1 MLKFNPIVF
10 AVNKNYQ
17 IIIPVSGEC
26 FASLKV
32 GGEEFFSHSNGM
44 ALQKSDVHKID
55 VPCDSLNQAGEY
67 TVCLRPVTL
76 RKGYGAETAEPF
88 FKTYSFFA
96 PPKDNLRA
104 YNISDAHSLVCEP
117 IAAAKA
123 FGKIDVLILCGDIM
137 HFCDKAEDFENVY
150 KICSELTGG
159 GIPVVSARGNH
170 DMRGRMAERYADY
183 MPAANGKIFYTFRV
197 GSIWGVVLDCGE
209 ITADDNP
216 AHGFTVCCDSFRRE
230 QTEFL
235 KTVVAN
241 KEKEYAAEGVKT
253 RLVVVHDPFFERHNP
268 PYDVAR
274 DIFADWFEI
283 IEPNINPDF
292 WLCGHSHQCLVRR
305 PPYSVLEFQ
314 IKTPLIMASTNGE
327 NFFRGGGFEFSDS
340 GTYLTFVDNSGN
352 AGEKIKI

>member
-1 MLKFNPIVF
+1 MLKFNPTVF

-17 IIIPVSGEC
+17 IIIPVNAES
-26 FASLKV
+26 FASVKV
-32 GGEEFFSHSNGM
+32 GNEEFFSHSNGM
-44 ALQKSDVHKID
+44 ALPKSDVHKID

-137 HFCDKAEDFENVY
+137 HFCDKPEDFYNVY

-159 GIPVVSARGNH
+159 NIPVVSARGNH

-183 MPAANGKIFYTFRV
+183 MPAADGKIFFTFTL
-197 GSIWGVVLDCGE
+197 GDLWGVVLDCGE
-209 ITADDNP
+209 ITPDSNP
-216 AHGFTVCCDSFRRE
+216 DHGFTVCCDPFRRE
-230 QTEFL
+230 QTKFL
-235 KTVVAN
+235 KRIVEN
-241 KEKEYAAEGVKT
+241 KNNEYAADGIK
-253 RLVVVHDPFFERHNP
+253 RRIIVVHDPFFERHTP
-268 PYDVAR
+268 PYDVSR
-274 DIFADWFEI
+274 DIFREWFDI
-283 IEPNINPDF
+283 IEPNIKPDF
-292 WLCGHSHQCLVRR
+292 WLCGHSHLCEVRR
-305 PPYSVLEFQ
+305 PPYSVLEYP
-314 IKTPLIMASTNGE
+314 ITTPLIMASTNGE
-327 NFFRGGGFEFSDS
+327 NFFRGGGFEFSADDI
-340 GTYLTFVDNSGN
+340 YLTFTNNS
-352 AGEKIKI
+352 AEFSERIKI